1 MGEWHLYKPSDSL
14 GDKLRHQSQCSRQVH
29 LQPAP
34 PELCQPPSPKYTQLS
49 SQPHI
54 LGLARAYAALPFGW
68 ASSKAENPGIT
79 PQPSMAP
86 LAKLRKLGTAKLL
99 GKVLASQHIKQPS
112 GRSPHLCS
120 LIAYQAWTRS
130 CTPVEHSYCGFP
142 SPACFL
148 MPPCLCTS
156 CYLCLETSPSWS
168 TEQIP
173 ARSASLTLLNHAF
186 YS

>member
-54 LGLARAYAALPFGW
+54 LGLARACPALPFGW
-68 ASSKAENPGIT
+68 ASSKAENPGTT

-86 LAKLRKLGTAKLL
+86 MAKLRKLGTAKLL
-99 GKVLASQHIKQPS
+99 GKVLASQHVKQPS

-130 CTPVEHSYCGFP
+130 CTPVEHSYCVHVF
-142 SPACFL
+142 SC
-148 MPPCLCTS
+148 PPCLCTS